1 MALLEI
7 AITPVGTDSTSFS
20 SFVAE
25 ACQVAEQQGVRFQVT
40 PTGTVLEGELPR
52 VLAVAE
58 AMHEAA
64 FRGKAGRVVTNIHI
78 DDRRD
83 QPQTME
89 HAVQAVRQ

>member
-7 AITPVGTDSTSFS
+7 SVTPVGTGDTSFS
-20 SFVAE
+20 SVVQAALQAAE
-25 ACQVAEQQGVRFQVT
+25 EQGVKFQVT

-52 VLAVAE
+52 VLAVAQ

-64 FRGKAGRVVTNIHI
+64 FRSQAARVVSNIHV

-83 QPQTME
+83 QRQTME
-89 HAVQAVRQ
+89 HAIKAARA

>member
-1 MALLEI
+1 MALLEVSVV
-7 AITPVGTDSTSFS
+7 PVGTGDASFS
-20 SFVAE
+20 TFVAE

-52 VLAVAE
+52 VLAVAQ

-64 FRGKAGRVVTNIHI
+64 FRNRAARVVTNMHI

-83 QPQTME
+83 RRQTME
-89 HAVQAVRQ
+89 HAVEAVTP